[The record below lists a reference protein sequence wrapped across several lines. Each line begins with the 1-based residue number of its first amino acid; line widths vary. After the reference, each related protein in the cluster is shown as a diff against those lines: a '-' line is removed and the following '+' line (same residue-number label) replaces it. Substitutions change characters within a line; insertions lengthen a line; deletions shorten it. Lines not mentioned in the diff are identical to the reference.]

1 MSISLSMRTFS
12 ALVRFLFHIG
22 YFGPFV
28 MGVLDSSFLVLPFGN
43 DFLVVGMVA
52 RHHQGIPWYVLSAA
66 CGSTAGV
73 CLLAL
78 VSRKLG
84 EEGVRKFSGQ
94 SRYEKLKKRIGRR
107 FSLAIALA
115 GLAPPPFP
123 FTAVIA
129 AAGAME
135 YPLWRILTVNFLARA
150 MRFTILSILALKF
163 GRHILHIANSSPF
176 EWSMIV
182 FIALCLVASGF
193 SVAHWL
199 RKPQAKPIA
208 SSAGG

>member
-1 MSISLSMRTFS
+1 MKFFYSF
-12 ALVRFLFHIG
+12 VHVLFHLG

-28 MGVLDSSFLVLPFGN
+28 MGILDSSFLVLPFGN

-52 RHHQGIPWYVLSAA
+52 RHHHGIPWFVLSAA
-66 CGSTAGV
+66 CGSTVGV

-107 FSLAIALA
+107 FSVAIALA
-115 GLAPPPFP
+115 GVAPPPFP
-123 FTAVIA
+123 FTLVIA

-135 YPLWRILTVNFLARA
+135 YPLWRILAVNFLARA
-150 MRFTILSILALKF
+150 ARFTVLSILASKF
-163 GRHILHIANSSPF
+163 GQQILGIAKSSPF
-176 EWSMIV
+176 EWSMIA
-182 FIALCLVASGF
+182 FIALCLVASAF

-199 RKPQAKPIA
+199 RRPQPKPIA
-208 SSAGG
+208 SGTGG